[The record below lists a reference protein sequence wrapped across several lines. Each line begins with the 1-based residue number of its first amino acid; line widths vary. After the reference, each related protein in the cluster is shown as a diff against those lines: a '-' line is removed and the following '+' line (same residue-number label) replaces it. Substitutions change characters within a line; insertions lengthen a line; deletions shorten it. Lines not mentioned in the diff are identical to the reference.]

1 MIRKKR
7 GGENDGETKKGK
19 IGNWGR
25 GKMLLEK
32 KSQDIKEADSDR
44 IGHEE
49 ICGGTTNS
57 NLADLLC

>member
-1 MIRKKR
+1 MMKTVGKLM
-7 GGENDGETKKGK
+7 GKPKKGR

-25 GKMLLEK
+25 GKMLLE

-49 ICGGTTNS
+49 ICGGK
-57 NLADLLC
+57 